1 MNQSGLEMHR
11 NEVKGP
17 IKVQMNEKRL
27 TRTKWLEFE
36 TKVDKKR
43 TKLLTEI
50 ESIKSKRKKK

>member
-1 MNQSGLEMHR
+1 MHR